1 MHLLVT
7 KATVVVLQLFY
18 MCKALLVRS
27 SDKAWHSCVQFK
39 LIVYIVQTSI
49 HATLQRSA
57 TIGNTVSSRKNPTW
71 DFVFVFWFLFLFFVW
86 F

>member
-27 SDKAWHSCVQFK
+27 SDKSWHSCVQFK

-57 TIGNTVSSRKNPTW
+57 TIGNTVSSWKKTYLG
-71 DFVFVFWFLFLFFVW
+71 FFFFFLLFFVW

>member
-57 TIGNTVSSRKNPTW
+57 TIGNTVSSRKKKLPGIFLF
-71 DFVFVFWFLFLFFVW
+71 FVFVLFFVW